1 MPVLR
6 LRLHQA
12 DTERSFRA
20 RVQATSDVPGG
31 RITGDFFVVT
41 VPATTT
47 HFTVTVTVTTAD
59 TTTVVERFTQ
69 AFVVTDTDVEADW
82 AEWANQR
89 RPGATHPRIS
99 GSLRPVGGTITLA
112 VDLTFLDMTA
122 ALVAAEPAALED
134 YNPGYLDDSR
144 NPDRGLPHHGCLT
157 YAFELTRAP
166 VPKTWFVV
174 VPPPLVTQPRNPLT
188 SPQSQTIVPDQRAF
202 LVSSVD
208 VLTFFRPSVTDHYD
222 RVESTPVVGL
232 ISRYLIDP
240 PVFAPFFARP
250 PTSPSRWLRFPRA
263 GLEGQLARSE
273 RRVLLVL
280 PWPSKGLFGV
290 AETTALPGLLAS
302 LVVAAHAAGIIAT
315 ARAAR
320 VAMGRL
326 GLAAYSHG
334 GEAAV
339 KAWLLP
345 SVRDRCS
352 ELYLFDANN
361 TEQLTKDEKLVRDWL
376 ARDRT
381 RTLRMIGGALHH
393 SRMLGFADRLVKDW
407 RTELTGS
414 EATPALNPPPAVWC
428 RPTSTDHWLGTVPD
442 ATYAWALRVP
452 PDQNNPL
459 DPATF
464 PATPVP
470 LDVGTASATLST
482 SSGVVLDTAGT
493 ARQTKVRADGN
504 VRTTATFFDLSPME
518 IAGFTESFWLTATPA
533 PQRVTTQRRLE
544 AFAASA
550 RNLLLFGKTAPDKED
565 NDLGHGIRHQ
575 WAICG
580 GEGGPVRGPSFRG
593 YFFLC
598 LRDSGFSR

>member
-20 RVQATSDVPGG
+20 RVQAASDVPGG

-69 AFVVTDTDVEADW
+69 GFVVHGTDVDADF
-82 AEWANQR
+82 AEWANHR
-89 RPGATHPRIS
+89 RPGAIHPRIS

-122 ALVAAEPAALED
+122 ALAAAGPAALED
-134 YNPGYLDDSR
+134 YNPGDLTDAR

-174 VPPPLVTQPRNPLT
+174 VPPSLVCQPRTPLT
-188 SPQSQTIVPDQRAF
+188 ATPSPTLVPDQRAL

-208 VLTFFRPSVTDHYD
+208 VLTFFRPSVPRPYD
-222 RVESTPVVGL
+222 RIENTPVTLLV
-232 ISRYLIDP
+232 SRYLVDP

-250 PTSPSRWLRFPRA
+250 ATSPSRWLPFPRA
-263 GLEGQLARSE
+263 GLEGQLARSG

-280 PWPSKGLFGV
+280 PWPSESQFGV
-290 AETTALPGLLAS
+290 AERSALPDLLAS
-302 LVVAAHAAGIIAT
+302 LVVAAHATGIIA
-315 ARAAR
+315 AAR
-320 VAMGRL
+320 PAPVEMGRV

-334 GEAAV
+334 GDAAI

-352 ELYLFDANN
+352 ELYLFDANS
-361 TEQLTKDEKLVRDWL
+361 TEKLTKDEKLVRDWL

-381 RTLRMIGGALHH
+381 RKLRMIGGSLQH
-393 SRMLGFADRLVKDW
+393 SRMLGLADRLANDW
-407 RTELTGS
+407 RTKLAGA
-414 EATPALNPPPAVWC
+414 EATQPLNPPPAVWC
-428 RPTSTDHWLGTVPD
+428 RPTSTAHWLGTVPD
-442 ATYAWALRVP
+442 ATYAWALRLP
-452 PDQNNPL
+452 PDQNHPQ

-464 PATPVP
+464 SATPRA
-470 LDVGTASATLST
+470 LDVGTASTSLST
-482 SSGVVLDTAGT
+482 SSGVVLDGAGT
-493 ARQTKVRADGN
+493 AHRTTVRATGH
-504 VRTTATFFDLSPME
+504 TSTGATFTELSPME
-518 IAGFTESFWLTATPA
+518 IAGFTESFWLTKTPA
-533 PQRVTTQRRLE
+533 PQQVTNQVRLE

-550 RNLLLFGKTAPDKED
+550 RNLLLFGKLKPDKKS

-575 WAICG
+575 WALCG

-598 LRDSGFSR
+598 LRDSGFTR